1 MSDLQLSLLA
11 IGAVVIAAIY
21 AFNWLQERK
30 YRRIAEAHFKSRH
43 NDVLIDENVAE
54 TNSGLH
60 IETIVQMEEPWRVE
74 PRLEPEILT
83 EVSLS
88 EPRVRTASVEAKV
101 EPVMAA
107 EPEIEVEAEP
117 EALSEPEP
125 EAEPLP
131 LHEPAP
137 WHEPEPVPTPEPVQ
151 IHVAPEPVYVPPLHK
166 EEIKSTP
173 VDDAICYVAT
183 LHAGE
188 TIITED
194 LVMLMQQFSM
204 LGKRVYWAGLR
215 HNIGVWEEI
224 NASHPAEYEKIQ
236 IGLQLADRNGHITED
251 KLERFCDIV
260 QQIAADLKAIMDC
273 PDKPAALQQ
282 AIELDSF
289 CAEVDVLIGLNVLSH
304 NGETLPATKI
314 RALAEAAG
322 MKLQADG
329 TFHYINDD
337 GVSHYSLANH
347 DSIPFAAESIKHMTT
362 HGVTLLY
369 DVPRAPGGVRTFEQ
383 MVALS
388 KQIANAV
395 NGVLVDDNRNAL
407 NEKSIATIKQQLATI
422 YTKMDA
428 RHIRA
433 GSPRALNLFS

>member
-1 MSDLQLSLLA
+1 MSDLQLSLVA
-11 IGAVVIAAIY
+11 IGALVIAAIF
-21 AFNWLQERK
+21 AFNWFQERK
-30 YRRIAEAHFKSRH
+30 YRRIADAHFKSRH
-43 NDVLIDENVAE
+43 EDVLIDENITEAS
-54 TNSGLH
+54 NGLH
-60 IETIVQMEEPWRVE
+60 IETIVQMEESWRVE
-74 PRLEPEILT
+74 PRLEPEVT
-83 EVSLS
+83 LS
-88 EPRVRTASVEAKV
+88 EHVVKTADVEAKV
-101 EPVMAA
+101 EPAMMA
-107 EPEIEVEAEP
+107 EAEARA
-117 EALSEPEP
+117 ETLPEP
-125 EAEPLP
+125 EAKS
-131 LHEPAP
+131 
-137 WHEPEPVPTPEPVQ
+137 WNEPEPVLSSSTPEPVH
-151 IHVAPEPVYVPPLHK
+151 IHVSPEPVYIPPQHK
-166 EEIKSTP
+166 EEIKSAP
-173 VDDAICYVAT
+173 VDDVICYVAT

-194 LVMLMQQFSM
+194 LAMLLQQFSM

-224 NASHPAEYEKIQ
+224 NTAHPAEYEKIQ

-337 GVSHYSLANH
+337 GISHYSLANH
-347 DSIPFAAESIKHMTT
+347 ESIPFAAESIKHMTT
-362 HGVTLLY
+362 HGVTLLF
-369 DVPRAPGGVRTFEQ
+369 DVPRAPGGVRTFDH
-383 MVALS
+383 MVALA
-388 KQIANAV
+388 KQIAHAV
-395 NGVLVDDNRNAL
+395 NGVLVDDNRNPL